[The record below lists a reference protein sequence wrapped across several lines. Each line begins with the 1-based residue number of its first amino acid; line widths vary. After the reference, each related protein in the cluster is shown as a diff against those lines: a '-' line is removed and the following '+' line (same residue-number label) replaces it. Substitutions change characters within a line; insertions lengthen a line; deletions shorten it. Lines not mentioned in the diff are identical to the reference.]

1 MNGNGAQEQINT
13 LIALQELQST
23 PPVSTSAAGHIYPQP
38 EKEKIGS
45 FLKDVFKFA
54 TSVGVDTGEFD
65 WGKLPIYFVGLGL
78 TAGGGGGSRK
88 VSSRILKSKGPS
100 SIKPPA
106 ASAMFSEGLKS
117 KGLMPL
123 GKSDLTKAIAW
134 DNYPKSWTE
143 GSSRGIKAYHG
154 TPYKLI
160 GSDLKA
166 GVHIGSPGAAI
177 DRLADKITWSDE
189 YGGRVYG
196 DVTSGFVHGVE
207 LYPKKPF
214 TRLSPDFEDVVRDV
228 IGHHEAFLD
237 GVVKKLGVRTDVE
250 DYLDEIRGF
259 KKMTEAD
266 PVRHEFPAIL
276 DELGDNFDANIEK
289 EFLSLLDRPEYR
301 KKLTDLG
308 YDVVPYMNAF
318 EGMGSVSFNVINPK
332 KARLNL
338 IDEIYTVERPFR
350 RSSDIKPSSIEA
362 ILDPRN
368 EIRTLEDLIS
378 ATRIGT
384 MGKPIK

>member
-65 WGKLPIYFVGLGL
+65 WGKLPIYLVGLGL

>member
-65 WGKLPIYFVGLGL
+65 WGKLPIYLVGLGL

-88 VSSRILKSKGPS
+88 VPSRILKSKGPS

-177 DRLADKITWSDE
+177 DRLADKITWSE
-189 YGGRVYG
+189 EYG
-196 DVTSGFVHGVE
+196 DVASGFVHGVE

-228 IGHHEAFLD
+228 LEHNRSQAFVLNRLA
-237 GVVKKLGVRTDVE
+237 KKRIDVE

-259 KKMTEAD
+259 KKMSEAD

-276 DELGDNFDANIEK
+276 DELGDMFDANIEK
-289 EFLSLLDRPEYR
+289 EFLNLIDIPGYR

>member
-88 VSSRILKSKGPS
+88 VPSRILKSKGPS
-100 SIKPPA
+100 S
-106 ASAMFSEGLKS
+106 MFSEGLKS
-117 KGLMPL
+117 KGLMPS

-154 TPYKLI
+154 TPYKPI
-160 GSDLKA
+160 ESDLKA

-177 DRLADKITWSDE
+177 DRLADKVTWSDE
-189 YGGRVYG
+189 YG
-196 DVTSGFVHGVE
+196 DVASGFVHGVE

-228 IGHHEAFLD
+228 MGHN
-237 GVVKKLGVRTDVE
+237 LGPRKIKYVE

-259 KKMTEAD
+259 KKMSEAD

-276 DELGDNFDANIEK
+276 DELGDMFDADIEK
-289 EFLSLLDRPEYR
+289 EFLNLIDIPGYR

-332 KARLNL
+332 KARLSL

-350 RSSDIKPSSIEA
+350 KSSDIKPLPIRLVELITDEA

>member
-88 VSSRILKSKGPS
+88 VPSRILKSKGPS
-100 SIKPPA
+100 S
-106 ASAMFSEGLKS
+106 MFSEGLKS
-117 KGLMPL
+117 KGLMPS

-134 DNYPKSWTE
+134 KNYPKVWPE

-154 TPYKLI
+154 TPYKPI
-160 GSDLKA
+160 ESDLKA
-166 GVHIGSPGAAI
+166 GIHIGSPGAAI
-177 DRLADKITWSDE
+177 DRLAEKLE
-189 YGGRVYG
+189 EFAG
-196 DVTSGFVHGVE
+196 GFVHGVE

-237 GVVKKLGVRTDVE
+237 GVVIKLGVRTDVE

-259 KKMTEAD
+259 KKMSEAD

-276 DELGDNFDANIEK
+276 DELGDMFDADIEK
-289 EFLSLLDRPEYR
+289 EFLNLIDIPGYR

-332 KARLNL
+332 KARLSL

-350 RSSDIKPSSIEA
+350 KSSDIKPLPIRLVELITDEA

>member
-65 WGKLPIYFVGLGL
+65 WGKLPIYLVGLGL

-88 VSSRILKSKGPS
+88 VPSRILKSKGPS

-160 GSDLKA
+160 ESDLKP

-177 DRLADKITWSDE
+177 DRLADKITWSE
-189 YGGRVYG
+189 EYG
-196 DVTSGFVHGVE
+196 DVASGFVHGVE

-237 GVVKKLGVRTDVE
+237 GVVIKLGVRTDVE

-259 KKMTEAD
+259 KKMSEAD

>member
-88 VSSRILKSKGPS
+88 VPSRILKSKGPS

-117 KGLMPL
+117 KGLMPS

-154 TPYKLI
+154 TPYKPI
-160 GSDLKA
+160 ESDLKA
-166 GVHIGSPGAAI
+166 GIHIGSPGAAI
-177 DRLADKITWSDE
+177 DRLAEKLE
-189 YGGRVYG
+189 EFAG
-196 DVTSGFVHGVE
+196 GFVHGVE

-228 IGHHEAFLD
+228 LEHNRSQAFVLNRLA
-237 GVVKKLGVRTDVE
+237 KKRIDVE

-259 KKMTEAD
+259 KKMSEAD

-276 DELGDNFDANIEK
+276 DELGDMFDADIEK

-332 KARLNL
+332 KARLSL

-350 RSSDIKPSSIEA
+350 KSSDIKPLPIEA